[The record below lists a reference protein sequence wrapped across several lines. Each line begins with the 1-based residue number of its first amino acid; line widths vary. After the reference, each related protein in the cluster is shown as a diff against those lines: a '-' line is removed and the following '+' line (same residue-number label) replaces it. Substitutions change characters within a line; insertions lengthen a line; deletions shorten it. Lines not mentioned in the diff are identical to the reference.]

1 MKYFEKSKELK
12 ELITEIDVSDYNYEK
27 VTQRYNSIANYI
39 YDNLYINNLD
49 PDIYIQGSFKLGT
62 AIKPLTEEGTYDI
75 DLVCNLTKLNR
86 FSISQAEL
94 KEDVGN
100 IIKEYA
106 KEKSMKNPVDES
118 SRCWTLNYVD
128 ESNFHIDILPSV
140 PYNDVDDEN
149 IAITDKNKDSYYI
162 KSADW
167 EISNPKGYAEW
178 FKDKSR
184 YELYKKEYIKRI
196 YAKIEEVP
204 EYKIKTDLQRIVQ
217 ILKRHAEVMFENNMK
232 FKPSSIIITTLAA
245 EVYYDAVLVS
255 EDFEDLLLNV
265 IRTLHKAIDEDD
277 GDPCI
282 LNPVNHN
289 EKLSMKWEKDEEYFK
304 YFMLWI
310 EQIRADFNV
319 DNDYISS
326 KDRMLYV
333 NRSLR
338 RKDTDI
344 IISLKDLPQHQKPKW
359 KILFDS
365 SDKIKIRAF
374 YLYKGFRYKEIK
386 SGQALNKNGK
396 LKFEVVGMNL
406 DGYSVFWQITNTGTE
421 AENANCLRGDF
432 YNSEIIEGKKIR
444 KEDTTYVG
452 RHYVEVYIVKND
464 ICFYKSLPFEVN
476 ITKGFTLDWLRG

>member
-1 MKYFEKSKELK
+1 M
-12 ELITEIDVSDYNYEK
+12 
-27 VTQRYNSIANYI
+27 
-39 YDNLYINNLD
+39 
-49 PDIYIQGSFKLGT
+49 
-62 AIKPLTEEGTYDI
+62 
-75 DLVCNLTKLNR
+75 
-86 FSISQAEL
+86 
-94 KEDVGN
+94 
-100 IIKEYA
+100 
-106 KEKSMKNPVDES
+106 
-118 SRCWTLNYVD
+118 
-128 ESNFHIDILPSV
+128 
-140 PYNDVDDEN
+140 
-149 IAITDKNKDSYYI
+149 
-162 KSADW
+162 
-167 EISNPKGYAEW
+167 
-178 FKDKSR
+178 
-184 YELYKKEYIKRI
+184 
-196 YAKIEEVP
+196 
-204 EYKIKTDLQRIVQ
+204 Q

-277 GDPCI
+277 GEPCI

-289 EKLSMKWEKDEEYFK
+289 EKLSMKWEKDDEYFK

-326 KDRMLYV
+326 KDRMFYV

-421 AENANCLRGDF
+421 AENAKCLRGDF